1 MISLN
6 NMQRKIDGLLSV
18 FTKLMNALED
28 NIAELKAGIK
38 ENEEEINN
46 LAQQNMEYSN
56 KIQEYETLAEN
67 VKGFINPA
75 GGAEV

>member
-1 MISLN
+1 MINLN
-6 NMQRKIDGLLSV
+6 NMQRKINGLLSV
-18 FTKLMNALED
+18 FTKLMKALED

-38 ENEEEINN
+38 ENEEEICN
-46 LAQQNMEYSN
+46 LTKQNEEYSD
-56 KIQEYETLAEN
+56 KIVEYETLAKN

>member
-18 FTKLMNALED
+18 FTKLMKALED

-56 KIQEYETLAEN
+56 KIQEYETLAKN

-75 GGAEV
+75 GGGEE